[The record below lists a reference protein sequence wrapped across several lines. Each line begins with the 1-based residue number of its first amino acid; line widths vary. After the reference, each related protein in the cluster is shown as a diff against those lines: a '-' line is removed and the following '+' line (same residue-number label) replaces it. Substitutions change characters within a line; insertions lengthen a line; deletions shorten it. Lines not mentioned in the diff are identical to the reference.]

1 MPVKSG
7 RMGGIM
13 RRRIGIVKK
22 AGKRND
28 IAGCLLAVLTACLL
42 TACSAS
48 SRQTENTAAMA
59 AGAWDNGD
67 VAPME
72 EAAEYGQ
79 TDMAAADGMEAANSM
94 QIQENPVD
102 RKLIREVSME
112 VETEHY
118 DGLIQTVEEQVAAL
132 GGYIESSY
140 ASGGGI
146 NGGTRYVEISAR
158 IPKEKMD
165 AFITAVEGESSVRNK
180 RETVEDVTLQY
191 VDLESHKKALQTEQN
206 RLLELLGQAESVED
220 IITIESRLSEVRY
233 QLESMESQL
242 RTFDNKIDYSTIYL
256 SVSEVLRLT
265 PADGEKLSVWERMR
279 TGFSENLYRLG
290 IDLQDMAIGVVINL
304 PYLAV
309 WLIVILVV
317 LGIVL
322 LLRKRS
328 RRKHQEKTRNRKQP
342 EKAHE
347 NEKMQESRQVIDL
360 TGDGKTITEAT
371 QGLQKDRE
379 NKDNGK

>member
-1 MPVKSG
+1 
-7 RMGGIM
+7 M
-13 RRRIGIVKK
+13 RRRIGSVNKP
-22 AGKRND
+22 GKRND

-48 SRQTENTAAMA
+48 SGQTENTAAMD
-59 AGAWDNGD
+59 AGAWESKGD
-67 VAPME
+67 VPVEEVAE
-72 EAAEYGQ
+72 YEAAEYE
-79 TDMAAADGMEAANSM
+79 AADTAMAGAEGIETANAM
-94 QIQENPVD
+94 QVQENVTD

-112 VETEHY
+112 VETEQY
-118 DGLIQTVEEQVAAL
+118 DGLIQTVEAQVAAL

-140 ASGGGI
+140 ASGGGR

-165 AFITAVEGESSVRNK
+165 AFITAVEGASSVRNK

-265 PADGEKLSVWERMR
+265 PADGEKLSVWERIR

-290 IDLQDMAIGVVINL
+290 IDLQDMAIGFVINL

-317 LGIVL
+317 LGIAL
-322 LLRKRS
+322 LFRKQNRRKR
-328 RRKHQEKTRNRKQP
+328 QEKTGN
-342 EKAHE
+342 AHE
-347 NEKMQESRQVIDL
+347 NDKRQEIRQVTDL
-360 TGDGKTITEAT
+360 IGDGKAVTEAA

>member
-13 RRRIGIVKK
+13 RRRIGIGIVKK
-22 AGKRND
+22 AGKRNV

-48 SRQTENTAAMA
+48 TSRTENTAAMD
-59 AGAWDNGD
+59 AGAWENRGD
-67 VAPME
+67 VPAE
-72 EAAEYGQ
+72 EVAEY
-79 TDMAAADGMEAANSM
+79 AAADTAMSGAEGMEAANST
-94 QIQENPVD
+94 QVQENVTD

-112 VETEHY
+112 VETEQY

-140 ASGGGI
+140 ASGGGR

-165 AFITAVEGESSVRNK
+165 AFITAVEGVSSVRNK

-256 SVSEVLRLT
+256 SVSEVLRLS

-279 TGFSENLYRLG
+279 MGFSENLYRLG
-290 IDLQDMAIGVVINL
+290 IDLQDMAIGFVINL

-322 LLRKRS
+322 LFRKQN
-328 RRKHQEKTRNRKQP
+328 RRRRQEKAGN
-342 EKAHE
+342 AHE
-347 NEKMQESRQVIDL
+347 NDKKQESRQVIDL
-360 TGDGKTITEAT
+360 TGDGKTVTEVT
-371 QGLQKDRE
+371 QGQQKDGE

>member
-1 MPVKSG
+1 
-7 RMGGIM
+7 M
-13 RRRIGIVKK
+13 RRRIGIGIVKK
-22 AGKRND
+22 AGKRNA

-48 SRQTENTAAMA
+48 TSQTENTAAMD
-59 AGAWDNGD
+59 AGAWENRGD
-67 VAPME
+67 VPAE
-72 EAAEYGQ
+72 EVAEYEAAD
-79 TDMAAADGMEAANSM
+79 TAMAGAEGMEAADSM
-94 QIQENPVD
+94 QVQENVTD

-112 VETEHY
+112 VETEQY
-118 DGLIQTVEEQVAAL
+118 DGLIQAVEEQVAAL

-140 ASGGGI
+140 ASGGGR

-165 AFITAVEGESSVRNK
+165 DFITAVEGVSSVRNK

-256 SVSEVLRLT
+256 SVSEVLRLS

-279 TGFSENLYRLG
+279 MGFSENLYRLG
-290 IDLQDMAIGVVINL
+290 IDLQDLAIGFVINL

-317 LGIVL
+317 LGIAL
-322 LLRKRS
+322 LFRKRN
-328 RRKHQEKTRNRKQP
+328 RRKRQEKTGN
-342 EKAHE
+342 AHE
-347 NEKMQESRQVIDL
+347 NDKRQEIRQVIDL
-360 TGDGKTITEAT
+360 TGDGKTVTEVT
-371 QGLQKDRE
+371 QGQQKDGE

>member
-1 MPVKSG
+1 
-7 RMGGIM
+7 M
-13 RRRIGIVKK
+13 RRRIGIGIGKK
-22 AGKRND
+22 AGKRNA

-42 TACSAS
+42 TACGAS
-48 SRQTENTAAMA
+48 SGQTENTVAMD
-59 AGAWDNGD
+59 AGAWESKAD
-67 VAPME
+67 VPAE
-72 EAAEYGQ
+72 EVAEYEAAD
-79 TDMAAADGMEAANSM
+79 TAMAGAEGMEAANAM
-94 QIQENPVD
+94 QVQENVTD

-112 VETEHY
+112 VETEQY

-140 ASGGGI
+140 ASGGGR

-165 AFITAVEGESSVRNK
+165 AFITAVEGVSSVRNK

-256 SVSEVLRLT
+256 SVSEVLRLS

-279 TGFSENLYRLG
+279 MGFSENLYRLG
-290 IDLQDMAIGVVINL
+290 IDLQDLAIGFVINL

-317 LGIVL
+317 LGIAL
-322 LLRKRS
+322 LFRKRN
-328 RRKHQEKTRNRKQP
+328 RRKRQEKTGN
-342 EKAHE
+342 AHE
-347 NEKMQESRQVIDL
+347 NDKRQDIRQVIDL
-360 TGDGKTITEAT
+360 TGDGKPVTEVT
-371 QGLQKDRE
+371 QGLQKDGE

>member
-13 RRRIGIVKK
+13 RRRIGIGIVKK

-48 SRQTENTAAMA
+48 VGQTENTAAMD
-59 AGAWDNGD
+59 AGAWESKGD
-67 VAPME
+67 VPVEEVAE
-72 EAAEYGQ
+72 YEAAD
-79 TDMAAADGMEAANSM
+79 TAMAGAEGMEAANSM
-94 QIQENPVD
+94 QVQENVTD

-112 VETEHY
+112 VETEQY

-140 ASGGGI
+140 ASGGGR

-165 AFITAVEGESSVRNK
+165 AFITAVEGVSSVRNK

-290 IDLQDMAIGVVINL
+290 IDLQDMAVGFVVNL
-304 PYLAV
+304 PYLTV

-322 LLRKRS
+322 LFRKQNRRKR
-328 RRKHQEKTRNRKQP
+328 QEKTGN
-342 EKAHE
+342 AHE
-347 NEKMQESRQVIDL
+347 NDKRQDIRQVTDL
-360 TGDGKTITEAT
+360 IGDGKAVTEAA

>member
-1 MPVKSG
+1 
-7 RMGGIM
+7 M
-13 RRRIGIVKK
+13 RRRIGIGIVKK
-22 AGKRND
+22 AGKRNA

-42 TACSAS
+42 TACGAS
-48 SRQTENTAAMA
+48 SGQTENTAAMD
-59 AGAWDNGD
+59 AGAWESKAD
-67 VAPME
+67 VPAE
-72 EAAEYGQ
+72 EVAEYEAAD
-79 TDMAAADGMEAANSM
+79 TAMAGAEGMEAANAM
-94 QIQENPVD
+94 QVQENVTD

-112 VETEHY
+112 VETEQY

-140 ASGGGI
+140 ASGGGR

-165 AFITAVEGESSVRNK
+165 AFITAVEGVSSVRNK

-256 SVSEVLRLT
+256 SVSEVLRLS

-279 TGFSENLYRLG
+279 MGFSENLYRLG
-290 IDLQDMAIGVVINL
+290 IDLQDMAIGFVINL

-317 LGIVL
+317 LGIAL
-322 LLRKRS
+322 LFRKRN
-328 RRKHQEKTRNRKQP
+328 RRKRQEKTGN
-342 EKAHE
+342 AHE
-347 NEKMQESRQVIDL
+347 NDKRQEIRQVIDL
-360 TGDGKTITEAT
+360 TGDGKPVTEVT
-371 QGLQKDRE
+371 QGQQKDGE

>member
-13 RRRIGIVKK
+13 RRRIGIGIVKK

-48 SRQTENTAAMA
+48 VGQTENTAAMD
-59 AGAWDNGD
+59 AGAWESKGD
-67 VAPME
+67 VPVEEVAE
-72 EAAEYGQ
+72 YEAAD
-79 TDMAAADGMEAANSM
+79 TAMAGAEGMEAANSM
-94 QIQENPVD
+94 QVQENVTD

-112 VETEHY
+112 VETEQY

-140 ASGGGI
+140 ASGGGR

-165 AFITAVEGESSVRNK
+165 AFITAVEGVSSVRNK

-290 IDLQDMAIGVVINL
+290 IDLQDMAIGFVVNL
-304 PYLAV
+304 PYLTV

-322 LLRKRS
+322 LFRKQNRRKR
-328 RRKHQEKTRNRKQP
+328 QEKTGN
-342 EKAHE
+342 AHE
-347 NEKMQESRQVIDL
+347 NDKRQDIRQVTDL
-360 TGDGKTITEAT
+360 IGDGKAVTETA
-371 QGLQKDRE
+371 QELQKDRE

>member
-13 RRRIGIVKK
+13 RRRIGIGIVKK

-48 SRQTENTAAMA
+48 VGQTENTAAMD
-59 AGAWDNGD
+59 AGAWESKGD
-67 VAPME
+67 VPVEEVAE
-72 EAAEYGQ
+72 YEAAD
-79 TDMAAADGMEAANSM
+79 TAMAGDEGIETANSM
-94 QIQENPVD
+94 QVQENVTD

-112 VETEHY
+112 VETEQY

-140 ASGGGI
+140 ASGGGR

-165 AFITAVEGESSVRNK
+165 AFITAVEGVSSVRNK

-290 IDLQDMAIGVVINL
+290 IDLQDMAIGFVVNL

-322 LLRKRS
+322 LFRKKS
-328 RRKHQEKTRNRKQP
+328 RRKRQEKTGN
-342 EKAHE
+342 AHE
-347 NEKMQESRQVIDL
+347 NDKRQDIRQVTDL
-360 TGDGKTITEAT
+360 IGDGKAVTEAA

>member
-13 RRRIGIVKK
+13 RRRIGIGIVKK
-22 AGKRND
+22 AGKRNA

-42 TACSAS
+42 TACGAS
-48 SRQTENTAAMA
+48 SSRTENTVAMD
-59 AGAWDNGD
+59 AGAWESKAD
-67 VAPME
+67 VPAE
-72 EAAEYGQ
+72 EVAEY
-79 TDMAAADGMEAANSM
+79 AAADTAMSGAEGMEAANST
-94 QIQENPVD
+94 QVQENVTD

-112 VETEHY
+112 VETEQY

-140 ASGGGI
+140 ASGGGR

-165 AFITAVEGESSVRNK
+165 AFITAVEGVSSVRNK

-256 SVSEVLRLT
+256 SVSEVLRLS

-279 TGFSENLYRLG
+279 MGFSENLYRLG
-290 IDLQDMAIGVVINL
+290 IDLQDMAIGFVINL

-317 LGIVL
+317 LGIAL
-322 LLRKRS
+322 LFRKRN
-328 RRKHQEKTRNRKQP
+328 RRKRQEKTGN
-342 EKAHE
+342 AHE
-347 NEKMQESRQVIDL
+347 NDKRQEIRQVTDL
-360 TGDGKTITEAT
+360 IGDGKTVTEVT
-371 QGLQKDRE
+371 QGQQKDGE

>member
-13 RRRIGIVKK
+13 RRRIGIGIVKK
-22 AGKRND
+22 VGKRNA

-48 SRQTENTAAMA
+48 SGQTENTAAMD
-59 AGAWDNGD
+59 AGAWESKAD
-67 VAPME
+67 VPAE
-72 EAAEYGQ
+72 EVAEYEASD
-79 TDMAAADGMEAANSM
+79 TAMAGAEGMEAADSM
-94 QIQENPVD
+94 QVQENVTD

-112 VETEHY
+112 VETEQY

-140 ASGGGI
+140 ASGGGR

-165 AFITAVEGESSVRNK
+165 AFITAVEGVSSVRNK

-256 SVSEVLRLT
+256 SVSEVLRLS

-279 TGFSENLYRLG
+279 MGFSENLYRLG
-290 IDLQDMAIGVVINL
+290 IDLQDMAIGFVINL

-317 LGIVL
+317 LGIAL
-322 LLRKRS
+322 LFRKRN
-328 RRKHQEKTRNRKQP
+328 RRKRQEKTGN
-342 EKAHE
+342 AHE
-347 NEKMQESRQVIDL
+347 NDKRQEIRQVIDL
-360 TGDGKTITEAT
+360 TGDGKPVTEVT
-371 QGLQKDRE
+371 QGQQKDGE